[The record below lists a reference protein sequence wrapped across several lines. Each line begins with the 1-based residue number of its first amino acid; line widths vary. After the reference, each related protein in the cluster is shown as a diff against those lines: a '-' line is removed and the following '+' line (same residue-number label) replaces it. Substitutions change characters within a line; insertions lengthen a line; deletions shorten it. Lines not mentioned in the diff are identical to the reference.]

1 MWRRRGWTADSS
13 HDPSPRR
20 LAGRQARGLETSA
33 ENLTPEAVLA
43 PVRPRLWLPGRRPG
57 SRARR
62 VGSLDSGPRP
72 PAGAGVEL
80 EAGPGCGAGPP
91 CSALLGA
98 PPGWTPTGKTQPPRP
113 SAPGTQGVAGGRVR
127 MRERLWPLVYGA
139 AAVGFGCW
147 TRVPP
152 AACADYCVSL
162 PPPSSCDLF
171 LLILVIAFFLFV
183 ISEFNRCW
191 VFFHSFAI
199 CIVSVG
205 ILQSAVY
212 LWVEF
217 WAGDRRQVFPALLV
231 SLWRTGPRHFSSLFP
246 HH

>member
-20 LAGRQARGLETSA
+20 LAGRQARGLETSG

-98 PPGWTPTGKTQPPRP
+98 PQGWTPTGKTQPPRP
-113 SAPGTQGVAGGRVR
+113 SAPGTQGVAGG
-127 MRERLWPLVYGA
+127 E
-139 AAVGFGCW
+139 C
-147 TRVPP
+147 
-152 AACADYCVSL
+152 ACASDCGRWSTGPLRLGLDAGPASL
-162 PPPSSCDLF
+162 QQPALTTVPLF
-171 LLILVIAFFLFV
+171 LLRVPV
-183 ISEFNRCW
+183 TC
-191 VFFHSFAI
+191 
-199 CIVSVG
+199 
-205 ILQSAVY
+205 
-212 LWVEF
+212 
-217 WAGDRRQVFPALLV
+217 
-231 SLWRTGPRHFSSLFP
+231 SS
-246 HH
+246 